1 MRRKEREIT
10 DNNKIIEIIDKC
22 DCCRL
27 GFKDEESVYI
37 VPLNFGYKKEDEKI
51 ILYFHGS
58 NEGKKVNLI
67 KSQSNIG
74 FEMDTKHEQRTK
86 THRKV
91 KISQSG
97 VLASGRPFLASG
109 RICRGLQIFFSV

>member
-51 ILYFHGS
+51 IYISMALMK
-58 NEGKKVNLI
+58 E
-67 KSQSNIG
+67 KSKLN
-74 FEMDTKHEQRTK
+74 
-86 THRKV
+86 
-91 KISQSG
+91 KIT
-97 VLASGRPFLASG
+97 
-109 RICRGLQIFFSV
+109 I